1 MIAFLETIVNSILFF
16 ISHFIEMIF
25 FIPKMLLLFTESV
38 GLIATGISF
47 APVFLVP
54 ILTLILAVAVILWLV
69 NLL

>member
-16 ISHFIEMIF
+16 ISHLIEMIF